1 MLLKAQ
7 QRFKNEKHNLFTDK
21 LIKIPLTA
29 NDNKRMQSIASIEAY
44 MYGTSKDLLCEEKK
58 SNNIIKQYKND

>member
-44 MYGTSKDLLCEEKK
+44 MYGTSKDLLCEKK
-58 SNNIIKQYKND
+58 KVTI

>member
-44 MYGTSKDLLCEEKK
+44 MYGTSKDLLCKK
-58 SNNIIKQYKND
+58 KKVTI